1 MKPFKATALCLAA
14 VATLTACPGPKSQQA
29 QADDVESGG
38 ALGGPNGK
46 KGSTRWQADAGV
58 VGEDVALKDLG
69 TTVVSADAVAQDD
82 ATPPPEDAATVTPD
96 VGNGTVDAKLVLDI
110 LPTLVLDS
118 GTVTVGADVVATE
131 PDAYVA
137 PIDVYVAA
145 VDVYVAPVDAYT
157 PPPDAYVAPKD
168 VVVAPVDTG
177 PDIHDT
183 AVAPVDTYV
192 APKDIVTAVDTGPAT
207 TPDAGSQPPPPS
219 GKVYGLTVDSVW
231 GNVPDIVAALKTLPV
246 KPWVRIVFDYPLQA
260 SDYYPAVSEIAP
272 YAVIVGQPSDS
283 TYNAQMTV
291 EQYRARFQSFVTG
304 LPQINI
310 WETCNECNGDWLGP
324 NASAQAD
331 AATDVVKAAGK
342 KAFFTPYWNT
352 STCADKH
359 GPYVAWI
366 QKNISAAV
374 KAESDYV
381 MPSIYGS
388 DCDGPEPTYA
398 ELDAMVQTFA
408 TMFPNAQVGIGEY
421 GKQGS
426 VTILQYYL
434 GYNNSNPR
442 YIFAGLY
449 WYGAQDLI
457 PKTKPMWPVFAGA
470 FQ

>member
-1 MKPFKATALCLAA
+1 MKPFHATALCVAA
-14 VATLTACPGPKSQQA
+14 LTTLNACPGPKSQQA
-29 QADDVESGG
+29 QAEDANSAAAVG
-38 ALGGPNGK
+38 ALNGNK
-46 KGSTRWQADAGV
+46 WKTDAGAT
-58 VGEDVALKDLG
+58 GKDAAQKDSG
-69 TTVVSADAVAQDD
+69 TLLSGLD
-82 ATPPPEDAATVTPD
+82 ATALDTQSHPSDVVAVVPDASAVQTD
-96 VGNGTVDAKLVLDI
+96 VNLAVDAQPMLDTLPI
-110 LPTLVLDS
+110 LTLDS
-118 GTVTVGADVVATE
+118 GPVTTAADIAVNA
-131 PDAYVA
+131 PDQYVA
-137 PIDVYVAA
+137 P
-145 VDVYVAPVDAYT
+145 VDVYVAPVDAYL
-157 PPPDAYVAPKD
+157 PPLDVAT
-168 VVVAPVDTG
+168 APVDTG
-177 PDIHDT
+177 PDVHDV
-183 AVAPVDTYV
+183 VAAPKDSYV
-192 APKDIVTAVDTGPAT
+192 APKDIVTVVDTGPIT
-207 TPDAGSQPPPPS
+207 TPDAGSQPPPSPS

-246 KPWVRIVFDYPLQA
+246 KPWVRIVFDYPLQP

-291 EQYRARFQSFVTG
+291 EQYRARFQAFVTG

-310 WETCNECNGDWLGP
+310 WETCNECNGDWLGA

-331 AATDVVKAAGK
+331 AATDVVKSAGK

-352 STCADKH
+352 ATCADAH

-374 KAESDYV
+374 KTESDYV

-398 ELDAMVQTFA
+398 DLDAMVQTFA

-434 GYNNSNPR
+434 GYNNANPR

-470 FQ
+470 VQ